1 VTETSASIAIRD
13 ARDEDAEALIGL
25 IGPIW
30 LSYPGIVFDV
40 DAEVP
45 ELHAI
50 ASAFGAKAGHFWVA
64 ERAGCVVGS
73 AGVAPAADPSS
84 AEVHKLYVSPDL
96 RRAGLASRLLQRV
109 KVEARHTGARFL
121 ELWTDSRFIEAHAF
135 YERHGFARLPEVRR
149 LDDLSRSTEYRYRRP
164 L

>member
-1 VTETSASIAIRD
+1 VTDTSASIAIRD
-13 ARDEDAEALIGL
+13 ARDEDADALIGL

-45 ELHAI
+45 ELRAI
-50 ASAFGAKAGHFWVA
+50 ASAFGTKGGRFWVA
-64 ERAGCVVGS
+64 EREGSVVGS
-73 AGVAPAADPSS
+73 AGMAPAADPSG
-84 AEVHKLYVSPDL
+84 AELHKLYVSPEI
-96 RRAGLASRLLQRV
+96 RRAGLASRLLDRV
-109 KVEARHTGARFL
+109 ETEARHSGAQFL
-121 ELWTDSRFIEAHAF
+121 ELWTDSRFVEAHAF

>member
-1 VTETSASIAIRD
+1 MTDTAPSIAIRD
-13 ARDEDAEALIGL
+13 ARDEDADALIGL

-45 ELHAI
+45 ELRAI
-50 ASAFGAKAGHFWVA
+50 ATAFDAKGGRFWVA
-64 ERAGCVVGS
+64 ERDGCVVGS
-73 AGVAPAADPSS
+73 IGVAPAADPSG
-84 AEVHKLYVSPDL
+84 AELHKLYVSPDI
-96 RRAGLASRLLQRV
+96 RRAGLASRLLEIV
-109 KVEARHTGARFL
+109 DAEARQIGARFL
-121 ELWTDSRFIEAHAF
+121 ELWTDSRFVEAHAF
-135 YERHGFARLPEVRR
+135 YERHGFARADVRR